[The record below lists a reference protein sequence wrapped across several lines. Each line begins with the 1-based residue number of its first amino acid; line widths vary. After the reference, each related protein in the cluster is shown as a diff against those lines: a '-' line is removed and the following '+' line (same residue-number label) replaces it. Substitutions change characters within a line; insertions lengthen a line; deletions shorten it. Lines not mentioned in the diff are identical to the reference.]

1 VLTNITTV
9 TITNLLASDFV
20 VSCAEIAVEG
30 AVLVSGGTSAGGGG
44 GYALGGKGF
53 GIEANQVEGG
63 EDFDEENIVNITL
76 TDAQKKAVQTSDSG
90 T

>member
-1 VLTNITTV
+1 MLTNITTV

-44 GYALGGKGF
+44 GY
-53 GIEANQVEGG
+53 
-63 EDFDEENIVNITL
+63 T
-76 TDAQKKAVQTSDSG
+76 
-90 T
+90 